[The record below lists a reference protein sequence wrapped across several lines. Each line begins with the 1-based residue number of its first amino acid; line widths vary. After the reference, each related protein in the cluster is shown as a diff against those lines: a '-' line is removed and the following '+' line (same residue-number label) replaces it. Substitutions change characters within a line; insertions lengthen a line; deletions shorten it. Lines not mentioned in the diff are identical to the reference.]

1 MEMFEEMELEL
12 IRFGAEDILATS
24 SGNPLSGNTGGE
36 SGGGE
41 MEEPLD

>member
-12 IRFGAEDILATS
+12 IRFGAEDILTT